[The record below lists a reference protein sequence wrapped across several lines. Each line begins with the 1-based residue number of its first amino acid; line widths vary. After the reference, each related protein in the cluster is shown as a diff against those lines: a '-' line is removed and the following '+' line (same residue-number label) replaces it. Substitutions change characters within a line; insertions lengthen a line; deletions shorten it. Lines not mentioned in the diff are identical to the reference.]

1 MIILKEKIKKFPKN
15 PGIYIFRD
23 KSGLILYVGKAT
35 DLQSRVLSYFRGENR
50 TERPIEAMIGQ
61 VEEVEIQETDS
72 VLEALIL
79 ESNLIK
85 KFQPK
90 YNAMGKDDK
99 SFSYF
104 AITKEEFPKVL
115 ILRKTEL
122 EGNMRSRRENSGQI
136 ENLKNRKEKNLK
148 YPQSKIYGPY
158 TSKKQMEIALKIMRK
173 IFPFHLREQKTE
185 KGCLDFQIGLC
196 SGPYANAISKTDYG
210 KNIRGIKMI
219 LEGKKKRLLGNL
231 KKEMEGYSRK
241 KEFEKAAEIRNKI
254 FALRHIRDVALIA
267 KEEFNEIGHKRRTRR
282 IEAYDISNISG
293 QYAVGGLVVFHDA
306 EPEKSQYRKFRIKTV
321 AGPDDVGM
329 MEEVL
334 VRRFK
339 NDWPN
344 PDLILLDGG
353 RGHLNMARKILR
365 ERNLKIP
372 VMAAAK
378 GKNRKNLRLI
388 CDSSQLNEKI
398 QSELKN
404 KQLIKKIMDEAHR
417 FAIAYHKKVRKNHFL
432 EKK

>member
-1 MIILKEKIKKFPKN
+1 MLKEKIKKFPKN

-23 KSGLILYVGKAT
+23 KSKRIIYVGKAT
-35 DLQSRVLSYFRGENR
+35 NLRSRVQSYFCGENR
-50 TERPIEAMIGQ
+50 TERPIKAIIEQ
-61 VEEVEIQETDS
+61 VKKAEIQETDS

-90 YNAMGKDDK
+90 YNVMGKDDK

-104 AITKEEFPKVL
+104 VVTKEEFSKVL

-122 EGNMRSRRENSGQI
+122 EGNMRSRREDFGQI

-148 YPQSKIYGPY
+148 YPQAKIYGPY
-158 TSKKQMEIALKIMRK
+158 ISKKQMEIALKIMRK

-196 SGPYANAISKTDYG
+196 PGPYVGAISKTDYG

-231 KKEMEGYSRK
+231 KKDMEGYSRK
-241 KEFEKAAEIRNKI
+241 HEFEKAAEIRNKI

-267 KEEFNEIGHKRRTRR
+267 KEEFNEISHKRWTRR

-293 QYAVGGLVVFHDA
+293 QYAVGSLVVFHDA
-306 EPEKSQYRKFRIKTV
+306 EPEKSQYRKFKIKTV
-321 AGPDDVGM
+321 IGSNDVRM

-334 VRRFK
+334 VRRFQ
-339 NDWPN
+339 NNWPKPN
-344 PDLILLDGG
+344 LVLLDGG
-353 RGHLNMARKILR
+353 QGHFNMAKKILR
-365 ERNLKIP
+365 EKGLKIP
-372 VMAAAK
+372 VVAAAK

-388 CDSSQLNEKI
+388 YDGSQLDKKTK
-398 QSELKN
+398 SELDN
-404 KQLIKKIMDEAHR
+404 KQHIKKIMDEAHR
-417 FAIAYHKKVRKNHFL
+417 FAFAYHKKVRKNNFL
-432 EKK
+432 EQK